1 MGKPT
6 LFLTLLLTSTFAYAE
21 GPTSDDPLAQ
31 TQALL
36 KDQNQRQK
44 VIQGDAKAKQAD
56 DNVKNLGLSSASQE
70 ELYGL
75 SGDILETMVQNT
87 GGDPEKLNAK
97 VEQYMRDPSSLKKD
111 LSPEQAKKIHELS
124 EELPQAKP
132 TLMNSGVKP

>member
-44 VIQGDAKAKQAD
+44 VIQAD